1 MVTLGRIK
9 RAFKRF
15 CWVLYPVGGAVF
27 FALAVWMRGLNHFS
41 DPLSYT
47 YLQILGCLISFT
59 YAANALV
66 RFRGIHDRIS
76 LILAFGFV
84 LSGLIEMAS
93 TFGFHSLLAAGQEL
107 HVPLV
112 WMVSRTLLAVLLV
125 AAVVVERRLPNARD
139 PDREIAGAL
148 LIVAV
153 AAYSISAV
161 YLAAPAVPP
170 IHPAA
175 LVARPWDLLPAGIFL
190 VAAIQF
196 HRRLRVAS
204 TAFDHCLYWAAVLNV
219 GCHVVA
225 SQSERLLDAPF
236 ILAHGLKVTSYAL
249 VLGGALLDNA
259 RLFEQV
265 RHLAATDSLTGLA
278 NYRRLVSVLEGEIRR
293 SRRTAR
299 PFAVLLL
306 DLDRLKTIND
316 RYGHLV
322 GSRALNRLAN
332 VLRVHCRAMDT
343 AARYGGDEFAL
354 VLPEAGSEAAALV
367 AQRICERLTDDG
379 ESPVISVSVGAAIFP
394 RDGDTLEKLLGAAD
408 EALYRMKGHGS
419 GVMNISRIAAC
430 L

>member
-1 MVTLGRIK
+1 L
-9 RAFKRF
+9 KRF
-15 CWVLYPVGGAVF
+15 CWVLYPVGGAAF
-27 FALAVWMRGLNHFS
+27 FILAVWMRVLSYFS
-41 DPLSYT
+41 DPLFYT

-66 RFRGIHDRIS
+66 RFRGTHDRIS

-93 TFGFHSLLAAGQEL
+93 MFGFYSLLAAGQEL

-139 PDREIAGAL
+139 PDREIAGAFL
-148 LIVAV
+148 VV
-153 AAYSISAV
+153 AAAAYLTSAV
-161 YLAAPAVPP
+161 YLAAPAVPT

-219 GCHVVA
+219 GCHIVA

-249 VLGGALLDNA
+249 VLCGALLDNA

-265 RHLAATDSLTGLA
+265 RHLAASDPLTGLA
-278 NYRRLVSVLEGEIRR
+278 NYRRLVSALESEIQR
-293 SRRTAR
+293 SRRTGR

-332 VLRVHCRAMDT
+332 VLRVHCRAALDT

-354 VLPEAGSEAAALV
+354 VLPEAGSGAAERV
-367 AQRICERLTDDG
+367 AQRICERLADDG
-379 ESPVISVSVGAAIFP
+379 ESPPISVSVGTAIFP

-408 EALYRMKGHGS
+408 EALYRMKGRAS